1 MRMPI
6 TTFVNKTLR
15 KLNLLL
21 HSIYYRVVSIVE
33 YCYIVSIGI
42 KIGSHCQFRGWVN
55 VFKGNESDIIIG
67 EKCSFNRSAYS
78 NHIGLNH
85 ACILA
90 TYRSGA
96 KIIIGNNVGMS
107 SSTINCWKSVTIG
120 NDVRIGANCV
130 IMDAD
135 FHLDD
140 PRSGNPQNI
149 VIEDNVWLGA
159 NVTVMKGVKI
169 GKNSIIG
176 MGSIVTKD
184 IPENCIAV
192 GIPSRVI
199 RKLSERDL

>member
-1 MRMPI
+1 MRVSTYI
-6 TTFVNKTLR
+6 NIIIR
-15 KLNLLL
+15 RLNFFL
-21 HSIYYRVVSIVE
+21 HKKYFG
-33 YCYIVSIGI
+33 IVSIAEIIYLRLIGI
-42 KIGSHCQFRGWVN
+42 HLGRKCQFRGWVHVYLSKN
-55 VFKGNESDIIIG
+55 STITIG
-67 EKCSFNRSAYS
+67 ERCSFNRSAYS

-90 TYRSGA
+90 THCSGA

-107 SSTINCWKSVTIG
+107 SSTINCWKSVIIG
-120 NDVRIGANCV
+120 SNVRIGANCV

-140 PRSGNPQNI
+140 PRSGVPKDI
-149 VIEDNVWLGA
+149 IIEDNVWLGA

-199 RKLSERDL
+199 RKLSERNL

>member
-1 MRMPI
+1 MLYF
-6 TTFVNKTLR
+6 FVSLIEN
-15 KLNLLL
+15 
-21 HSIYYRVVSIVE
+21 IYLK
-33 YCYIVSIGI
+33 SIGVI
-42 KIGSHCQFRGWVN
+42 LGNGCQFRGWVN
-55 VFKGNESDIIIG
+55 VFKGNGSAIIIG
-67 EKCSFNRSAYS
+67 EKCSFNKSSYS

-90 TYRSGA
+90 THSSEA

-107 SSTINCWKSVTIG
+107 SSTINCWKSVIIG
-120 NDVRIGANCV
+120 NNVRIGANCV

-140 PRSGNPQNI
+140 PRSGVPKDI

-192 GIPSRVI
+192 GIPCRVI
-199 RKLSERDL
+199 RKLFERDL